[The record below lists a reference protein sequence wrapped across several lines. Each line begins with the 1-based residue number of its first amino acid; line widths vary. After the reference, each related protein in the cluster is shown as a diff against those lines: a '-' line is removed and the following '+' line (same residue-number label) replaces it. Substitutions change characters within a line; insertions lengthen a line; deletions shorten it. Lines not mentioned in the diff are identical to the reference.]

1 MKKLYVILTLILLNA
16 IALKSQTIDDARKDV
31 YYAKYKSAKNI
42 LQSALS
48 NDKASP
54 YAWYWLMEVYLK
66 EKNID
71 SANKI
76 ASTIPA
82 PLLEQRSMKDNPLV
96 FIGRAHVLLDSGLT
110 TEARSQMDEVLK
122 AGKYKNPVALLAA
135 ARANI
140 ESKNGDVQWALE
152 LLGQAVKKDKKNAEI
167 YTAIGDAYFKMTDG
181 GKAIVNYDQ
190 AIALNPSY
198 AEPMYKT
205 GVIYKTQKNKEIY
218 LEKFT
223 KAYEMD
229 SAYLPALYELYYY
242 YYFTDVVKANLFLN
256 AYIRHADADPMHG
269 YMITDLQY
277 VSKKYKE
284 AIAGADSILMAEG
297 SEAQPRL
304 YKLVA
309 YSKAALGDSTA
320 ALQYMNTY
328 FDKQDTAQIVAKD
341 YELKA
346 NLLEKLS
353 PDKAEAIVWYRKA
366 LAADSNKNEKLNY
379 MIALA
384 NIQQELGNRE
394 RESVWRER
402 VYENKKSPTNLDIYK
417 WGMALYSAENF
428 EKADSVFALYESK
441 YPDQVHGYLWR
452 ARSNAS
458 IDTTMEK
465 GLAVPHYKGL
475 VEVALKDSVKNK
487 PLLLR
492 AYQYLGAYEANVTKD
507 YAASLEYYSRILA
520 LNPEDAEA
528 DKNAKILEKWV
539 KDGKGNN

>member
-242 YYFTDVVKANLFLN
+242 YYFTDVVKANQFLN

>member
-42 LQSALS
+42 LQSTLS

-140 ESKNGDVQWALE
+140 ESKNGDVPWALE

-167 YTAIGDAYFKMTDG
+167 YTAIGDAYFRMTDG
-181 GKAIVNYDQ
+181 GKAIINYDQ

-242 YYFTDVVKANLFLN
+242 YYFTDVVKANQFLN

-441 YPDQVHGYLWR
+441 YPDKVHGYLWR

-475 VEVALKDSVKNK
+475 VEVAIKDSVKNK

-507 YAASLEYYSRILA
+507 YAASLEYYSKILS
-520 LNPEDAEA
+520 LNPEDTEA
-528 DKNAKILEKWV
+528 DKNAKILEKWI